1 MTKCIVAGCSS
12 STTKGD
18 KVHNVPS
25 VRKKADRK
33 TWLSNVNRLDLMC
46 KPQKI
51 VVCNKHFHR
60 KCYQKNLRVEYME
73 GKIQYDLVPGSV
85 TTIVQ
90 RGKNDIKEGEV
101 FMKVM
106 DVIKAAV
113 ANNCRKVQEG
123 ITKVEE
129 VSAFWETQQEQ
140 QASYLQFLNNDIKE
154 GEVFMKVMDAVKAA
168 VANNCRKVQEG
179 ITEVNTTSDFW
190 REQEIIQSRY
200 MDFLKIQELPKQ
212 IHEILH
218 CERDKNKTLKKRVR
232 K

>member
-1 MTKCIVAGCSS
+1 
-12 STTKGD
+12 
-18 KVHNVPS
+18 
-25 VRKKADRK
+25 
-33 TWLSNVNRLDLMC
+33 
-46 KPQKI
+46 
-51 VVCNKHFHR
+51 
-60 KCYQKNLRVEYME
+60 
-73 GKIQYDLVPGSV
+73 
-85 TTIVQ
+85 
-90 RGKNDIKEGEV
+90 
-101 FMKVM
+101 MKVM

-140 QASYLQFLNNDIKE
+140 QASYLQFLN
-154 GEVFMKVMDAVKAA
+154 
-168 VANNCRKVQEG
+168 